1 MAYYF
6 MLENKKGSW
15 EKLNIPNSKY
25 FRKSSRYKQYGAC
38 SLEEIDYFTMMFDD
52 EEELRMSLLKE
63 GILTPD
69 NINKPLSIRLPR
81 RDTFK
86 KVMYDFLYQ
95 KDLIYIADPKRII
108 DKINDFNH
116 QNNFHFLEKFAT
128 NYQDFHE
135 CNSSASE
142 LKMASIYSKKNNTRS
157 KYLNTLDNEG
167 HTLPERVA
175 YLLLYEHREL
185 SSCDIIYYP
194 KIKYAN
200 LHSLVAFIN
209 HYEKKYLTEMKPLT
223 NEQIALLEFKPLT
236 KTKKKKN
243 PILKGQY
250 NLFNE

>member
-25 FRKSSRYKQYGAC
+25 FRKISRYKQYSAC

-95 KDLIYIADPKRII
+95 KDLIY
-108 DKINDFNH
+108 
-116 QNNFHFLEKFAT
+116 
-128 NYQDFHE
+128 
-135 CNSSASE
+135 S
-142 LKMASIYSKKNNTRS
+142 RS
-157 KYLNTLDNEG
+157 
-167 HTLPERVA
+167 
-175 YLLLYEHREL
+175 
-185 SSCDIIYYP
+185 
-194 KIKYAN
+194 
-200 LHSLVAFIN
+200 
-209 HYEKKYLTEMKPLT
+209 
-223 NEQIALLEFKPLT
+223 
-236 KTKKKKN
+236 
-243 PILKGQY
+243 
-250 NLFNE
+250 